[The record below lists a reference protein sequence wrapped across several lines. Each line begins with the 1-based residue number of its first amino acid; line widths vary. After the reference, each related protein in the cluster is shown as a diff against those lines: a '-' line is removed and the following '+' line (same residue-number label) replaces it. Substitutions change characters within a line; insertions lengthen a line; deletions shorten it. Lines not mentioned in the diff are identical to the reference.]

1 MEYGNYVQFLLS
13 LVFVLGLILAIALL
27 ARRFGLGN
35 SPIQKGGKHKR
46 IHLVEVRPLDARR
59 RLVIVRC
66 DDREHLLLTGG
77 THDLVIDSNL
87 PSPPDSDNS
96 LQGGDNQKTD
106 QEKSGRQQINDR

>member
-1 MEYGNYVQFLLS
+1 MEYGSYVQFLLS

-35 SPIQKGGKHKR
+35 SPIQKSGKHKR
-46 IHLVEVRPLDARR
+46 IQLVEVRPLDARR
-59 RLVIVRC
+59 RLVLVRC

-87 PSPPDSDNS
+87 SSPSDRDDSF
-96 LQGGDNQKTD
+96 QGGENKKID
-106 QEKSGRQQINDR
+106 QEKSGSKIDQ